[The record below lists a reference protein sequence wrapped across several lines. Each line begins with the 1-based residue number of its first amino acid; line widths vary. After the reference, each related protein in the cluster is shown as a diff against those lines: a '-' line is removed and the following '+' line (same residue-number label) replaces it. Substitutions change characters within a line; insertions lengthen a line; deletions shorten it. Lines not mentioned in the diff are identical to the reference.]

1 MVKNT
6 KGGNKAK
13 KHARKNNSDDHQGK
27 TRFSTDPDEVY
38 ACCSKL
44 LGNGMCRVICI
55 DGVERLCIIRNKF
68 RGRGRRGNVLQM
80 GTWCLV
86 GRRSF
91 ENAKDNKL
99 EKTDL
104 LEVYGEVEK
113 KQIMQ
118 KEIQHKDKWKLFA
131 NTGTQFTNSVHDE
144 DLISFHRDVE
154 MPEEEESNSEEEDE
168 DNEDGNEI
176 VQTNYTYEAPD
187 LGDEIDLDDI

>member
-44 LGNGMCRVICI
+44 LGNGMCRVMCI

-131 NTGTQFTNSVHDE
+131 NMGTQFTNSVHDE

-154 MPEEEESNSEEEDE
+154 MPEEDESNSEEDE
-168 DNEDGNEI
+168 DNEDETGI

-187 LGDEIDLDDI
+187 LGEEINLDDI

>member
-44 LGNGMCRVICI
+44 LGNGMCRVMCI

-104 LEVYGEVEK
+104 LEVYGEIEK

-118 KEIQHKDKWKLFA
+118 KEIQLKDKWKLFA
-131 NTGTQFTNSVHDE
+131 NMGTQFTNSVHDE

-168 DNEDGNEI
+168 DNEDETEI

>member
-13 KHARKNNSDDHQGK
+13 KHARKNNTDDHQAK

-38 ACCSKL
+38 ASCAKL
-44 LGNGMCRVICI
+44 LGNGMCRVMCI

-104 LEVYGEVEK
+104 LEVYGEAEK

-118 KEIQHKDKWKLFA
+118 KEIQYKDKWKLFA
-131 NTGTQFTNSVHDE
+131 NLGTQFTNTGHDE

-154 MPEEEESNSEEEDE
+154 MPEQEEESNSEDE
-168 DNEDGNEI
+168 DGTESS
-176 VQTNYTYEAPD
+176 QTNYSYKTPD
-187 LGDEIDLDDI
+187 LGEEINLDDI